1 MLPLI
6 PALLMLILNGP
17 ATAEQPSRSAQ
28 WNAVFRACASAQRSD
43 AHIQIPQ
50 ELIANSS
57 NAQFTHAL
65 FSLLIQSLD
74 REESVAQTVAIREP
88 FAPIAQPSGDRT
100 PPGFEDCRRSRD
112 GPATR

>member
-28 WNAVFRACASAQRSD
+28 WNAVFRAYASAQRSD
-43 AHIQIPQ
+43 VHVEIPQ

-57 NAQFTHAL
+57 NAQFAHAL
-65 FSLLIQSLD
+65 VSLLIQSLD
-74 REESVAQTVAIREP
+74 RDEPAKAEAIRTP
-88 FAPIAQPSGDRT
+88 FVPINPLFSDRT

-112 GPATR
+112 GPAAQ